1 MRTKTIKFNL
11 TERGINKAIKELQE
25 YKKRINQRLI
35 WLLETMRLDGETY
48 AASYMTHYG
57 TGITSGSIVGYREG
71 NRAVIE
77 AGGAAIWIEFGT
89 GVTKNP
95 MGDPFHDREAL
106 SSESTTIYKWGEYGE
121 GHGKD
126 KNGWYYLGDD
136 GEVHHTMGI
145 MMQPFMHNAA
155 MKLKEEFRANAE
167 QVFRK

>member
-89 GVTKNP
+89 GVLANAGNAPHPKKDEV
-95 MGDPFHDREAL
+95 GAVG
-106 SSESTTIYKWGEYGE
+106 WGEYGL
-121 GHGKD
+121 GLGKD
-126 KNGWYYLGDD
+126 TWWFTNKYGKQVW
-136 GEVHHTMGI
+136 TAGI
-145 MMQPFMHNAA
+145 HMNPFMYETSQELQANLTEIAR
-155 MKLKEEFRANAE
+155 RAWNND
-167 QVFRK
+167 